1 MSHSDRSDRDRERN
15 ALRLAREIP
24 LTKEATEVILD
35 RLVRTTDPGIVQTF
49 AFGAERVRE
58 AVQSNP
64 ARFGLARAEAAA
76 RIGVS
81 PRTFDRMVAA
91 GEIRAAQIPY
101 LSGGE
106 CRFCPEAVEKL
117 RAERAKRNS
126 RGGRED

>member
-1 MSHSDRSDRDRERN
+1 MNRSDRSDRDREKN
-15 ALRLAREIP
+15 AARLAREIP

-58 AVQSNP
+58 SVQSNP

-81 PRTFDRMVAA
+81 PRTFDRMVAN
-91 GEIRAAQIPY
+91 GDIRAMQIPY

-106 CRFCPEAVEKL
+106 CRFDREAVEKL
-117 RAERAKRNS
+117 RAERAKRRS
-126 RGGRED
+126 RPDPEE